1 MRNVIAA
8 ALVAAV
14 LQSLIWT
21 FLHETSTPP
30 DVFGRIDS
38 VSYTPT
44 DLRDPNKVPSNQLIN
59 KIRSDLAL
67 LSQHARAIR
76 LYSSV
81 GVYGMIPEIA
91 RKDGLSVTAGAWINK
106 WDKTNRKE
114 IDALV
119 NVANNNTNVTS
130 AIVGNETILRKD
142 QTVPELIAKLDEV
155 RRRVD
160 VPVSTGETWDTWI
173 AHPEL
178 AKHVDF
184 IAAHILPYWEGIPSQ
199 AAVGHAINRYEA
211 LEKAFPGK
219 RIVIAEFGWPSH
231 GYNKLTAEPGLVA
244 EAKTIRA
251 FVKAARVHQIS
262 YNVIEA
268 FDQPWK
274 SNEGSV
280 GAYWGLY
287 DSHRNPK
294 FPMVGMVET
303 PHKDRGMVLALA
315 LGALITVAALA
326 RRKPLFGQA
335 LAFSFAANALAAGVS
350 LAALYPVENY
360 LNTGSALAWA
370 IGIMLMIPLTVMTLV
385 KVEEV
390 AAVTLGRG
398 PRRLIQIVRDQQN
411 ESGHTPK
418 VSLHIAAYKESPE
431 MLIQT
436 LNSVAGL
443 NYPNFEV
450 LVIINNTPEEHYW
463 KPIEA
468 HCEALGERF
477 KFLNFQKVSGFKAGA
492 LNMALPYMAKDAEII
507 ATLDADY
514 VVEPNWLADLVPLF
528 ADEKLAIVQAPQ
540 DHRDGESSTFK
551 SFLNSE
557 YSGFFDIGMVQRN
570 EDDAIVAHGTMLLM
584 RRSAFEEVGGWQTDT
599 ITEDTELG
607 LRLFE
612 AGYSAQYT
620 NRRYG
625 YGLLPDNYRA
635 FKTQR
640 NRWAYGATQIIRK
653 HWREMLPGAKSLRRE
668 QKRQFV
674 LGWSYWFADAL
685 GVLAAIMNL
694 LCVPLIFT
702 DKVMIP
708 TLPFTLPILVA
719 FGVNILH
726 CGILYVA
733 RVKAPIKHIA
743 GAALAASSLQWT
755 VAVAMARGFVKV
767 NLPFLRT
774 EKGGIGSA
782 GRNPVVAESI
792 LGLLLLAGA
801 ALLYH
806 HNTGK
811 VPVMTVFAVTLLT
824 QSIPFV
830 AAVVMYALEGMK
842 VIRLPSL
849 GGFIPLAPRKRLQ
862 EVKVQTAHHRADEQ

>member
-1 MRNVIAA
+1 MKNVLAA

-14 LQSLIWT
+14 IQSIVWT
-21 FLHETSTPP
+21 YFHESSTPP

-44 DLRDPNKVPSNQLIN
+44 DLRDPGKVPPAEMVD
-59 KIRSDLAL
+59 KVTADLAL
-67 LSQHARAIR
+67 LRKHVRAIR

-81 GVYGMIPEIA
+81 GIYGLIPEIA
-91 RKDGLSVTAGAWINK
+91 KRDGMSVTAGAWING
-106 WDKTNRKE
+106 WDEANRKE

-119 NVANNNTNVTS
+119 KTANENTNVTS
-130 AIVGNETILRKD
+130 VIVGNETILRKE
-142 QTVPELIAKLDEV
+142 QTVASMEKMLDEV
-155 RRRVD
+155 RAKVD
-160 VPVSTGETWDTWI
+160 VPVSTGETWDTWL

-178 AKHVDF
+178 AEHVDF
-184 IAAHILPYWEGIPSQ
+184 IAAHILPYWEGIPAQ

-231 GYNKLTAEPGLVA
+231 GYNNLAAQPNLVSEAE
-244 EAKTIRA
+244 TIRA
-251 FVKAARVHQIS
+251 FVKAARKNQIS

-274 SNEGSV
+274 GNEGSV

-287 DSHRNPK
+287 DSARNPK
-294 FPMVGMVET
+294 FPMTGMVET
-303 PHKDRGMVLALA
+303 PHKDRGMGLAMV
-315 LGALITVAALA
+315 LGALITIAAMA
-326 RRKPLFGQA
+326 RSKPLFGQA
-335 LAFSFAANALAAGVS
+335 LAFSLAANALAAGVAV
-350 LAALYPVENY
+350 AALYPVENY
-360 LNTGSALAWA
+360 LNVGSALAWA

-385 KVEEV
+385 KVDEV
-390 AAVTLGRG
+390 ASVTLGRE
-398 PRRLIQIVRDQQN
+398 PRRLVRASQTKRSD
-411 ESGHTPK
+411 GPHPK
-418 VSLHIAAYKESPE
+418 VSVHIAAYKESPD

-436 LNSVAGL
+436 LNSVAAL
-443 NYPNFEV
+443 DYPNFEV
-450 LVIINNTPEEHYW
+450 LVIINNTPEERYW

-514 VVEPNWLADLVPLF
+514 VVEPGWLADLVPLF
-528 ADEKLAIVQAPQ
+528 ADENVALVQAPQ
-540 DHRDGESSTFK
+540 DHRDGAESVFK

-570 EDDAIVAHGTMLLM
+570 EDNAIVAHGTMLLM
-584 RRSAFEEVGGWQTDT
+584 RRSAFEKVGGWQTDT

-607 LRLFE
+607 LRLYE

-653 HWREMLPGAKSLRRE
+653 HWREMLPGARRLQPA

-674 LGWSYWFADAL
+674 LGWSYWFADAM

-726 CGILYVA
+726 CSILYLA

-755 VAVAMARGFVKV
+755 VAVAMAKGFVKV

-774 EKGGIGSA
+774 EKGGIG
-782 GRNPVVAESI
+782 GVTRNPVIAES
-792 LGLLLLAGA
+792 LMGLLLLAGA
-801 ALLYH
+801 AALYM
-806 HNTGK
+806 HNTTK
-811 VPVMTVFAVTLLT
+811 ASVMTIFAITLLT

-830 AAVVMYALEGMK
+830 AATVMYALEGAK
-842 VIRLPSL
+842 DFRLPTFGRL
-849 GGFIPLAPRKRLQ
+849 IPLTPRKRLQ
-862 EVKVQTAHHRADEQ
+862 EAEARVVRHRADL